1 MAIENQLVN
10 ANFQVYVIIAETLQA
25 WQNLNTDLGKKV
37 LEQHYAWGSQ
47 LKQNEQLILA
57 GPLDFELTS
66 TGKINANG
74 HTTGIIMLKAK
85 NREQAKSIASQDPF
99 HLNGFRKNV
108 VYSMNI
114 RMTQADIFNT
124 LNNLIK

>member
-1 MAIENQLVN
+1 M
-10 ANFQVYVIIAETLQA
+10 
-25 WQNLNTDLGKKV
+25 
-37 LEQHYAWGSQ
+37 EQHYAWGSQ
-47 LKQNEQLILA
+47 LKQNDQLILA

-74 HTTGIIMLKAK
+74 HTTAIIMLKAK
-85 NREQAKSIASQDPF
+85 NREEAEYIASQDPF

-124 LNNLIK
+124 LNTIINP